1 MRRSV
6 LGVAFVAI
14 IGGIFAAGST
24 PVGATARMQM
34 HQASV
39 RLAGT
44 VNVASLPAATGH
56 TAGSGALRQQP
67 YRTSPGNSSGG
78 AAAIAAAAPQIQQLS
93 IAAGIKLNPALKDTD
108 NTSGLTPPDMAV
120 GADKTHV
127 VQMVNVVG
135 KIWTNHVAGTAFQL
149 SSFFLAG
156 SDFISD
162 PWVLFDQD
170 SGHWFAGI
178 GDFTLAGEDIA
189 VSATGNPT
197 GSWFIYQ
204 IQYPGQTG
212 GGCPDQ
218 GKGGVDTNVL
228 GLGFNEFA
236 GVGCTGGFLGAGL
249 EVFNKSQMI
258 AGASVNF
265 VYTNP
270 IGSYFSLVPAQALSA
285 GATTLYFASHDM
297 NNTSKLLHRV
307 TSVGVPTPT
316 TSITLTALAD
326 LTLAHTYAA
335 PPQAP
340 QPGTSSLLNS
350 GDQRMQHV
358 VWKAGVGLLM
368 TWTEACK
375 PAGDTVKRDCG
386 RVVAT
391 NDGVGGPAVIM
402 DKELSKNAKYY
413 VYPAA
418 TLNSANDV
426 VADFEVTS
434 STIFPQLDAASA
446 HVGLAFGTTLVLVP
460 GTTGNATGRYG
471 DYSAVA
477 LDPGGTT
484 PNQNVWAAGEIGG
497 PNTGDWQTGVREV
510 KVTP

>member
-6 LGVAFVAI
+6 IGVAFVAI

-24 PVGATARMQM
+24 PVGATASIQT

-39 RLAGT
+39 RPAGK
-44 VNVASLPAATGH
+44 VNVASLPKATGH
-56 TAGSGALRQQP
+56 TAGSAALRQMP
-67 YRTSPGNSSGG
+67 YRTSPGNSPG
-78 AAAIAAAAPQIQQLS
+78 AAAALAVVAAQAPSLS
-93 IAAGIKLNPALKDTD
+93 IAGGIKLTPALKDSD
-108 NTSGLTPPDMAV
+108 NTSGLTPPDMGV
-120 GADKTHV
+120 GADATHV

-135 KIWTNHVAGTAFQL
+135 KIWTNHVAGSAFQL
-149 SSFFLAG
+149 SAFFLSG
-156 SDFISD
+156 TNFISD

-189 VSATGNPT
+189 VSVTGDPT
-197 GSWFIYQ
+197 GSWFVYQ
-204 IQYPGQTG
+204 IPYPGQPG

-218 GKGGVDTNVL
+218 GKGAVDNNVL
-228 GLGFNEFA
+228 GLGFNEFS

-258 AGASVNF
+258 AGATVNF
-265 VYTNP
+265 VDTNP
-270 IGSYFSLVPAQALSA
+270 IASLFSLVPAQALSA

-307 TSVGVPTPT
+307 TSVGVPPAAV
-316 TSITLTALAD
+316 TLTQLGD
-326 LTLAHTYAA
+326 LTLAHTYPA

-340 QPGTSSLLNS
+340 QKGTGSLLNS

-368 TWTEACK
+368 SWTESCK
-375 PAGDTVKRDCG
+375 PAGDTAQRDCG

-391 NDGVGGPAVIM
+391 NDGVGGPAVTM
-402 DKELSKNAKYY
+402 DKELSKKANYY

-426 VADFEVTS
+426 VADFQVTS
-434 STIFPQLDAASA
+434 RALFPQLDAASA

-460 GTTGNATGRYG
+460 GTAGNATGRYG

-477 LDPGGTT
+477 LDPSGAT
-484 PNQNVWAAGEIGG
+484 PNKNVWAAGEIGG
-497 PNTGDWQTGVREV
+497 PVTSDWQTGIREV
-510 KVTP
+510 NVTP